1 MDFLFP
7 KTTKIN
13 WLQKPG
19 KTVTKPSHYFILI
32 TEELSHRITELQGSQ
47 FNNQRKEKRLS
58 TLPWKDKT
66 EIRLEWEKQTM
77 IKEHQWLALV
87 DLWSFPS
94 PSSCTG
100 QRLFLL
106 LSDSCHYFIEKSQ
119 FPIQIFKR

>member
-13 WLQKPG
+13 WLQKTG

-58 TLPWKDKT
+58 TLP
-66 EIRLEWEKQTM
+66 
-77 IKEHQWLALV
+77 
-87 DLWSFPS
+87 
-94 PSSCTG
+94 
-100 QRLFLL
+100 
-106 LSDSCHYFIEKSQ
+106 
-119 FPIQIFKR
+119 